1 MTTTVYLRLAPI
13 VLLLAVVAA
22 PTSLQSQSSQSSQT
36 RSGATADA
44 AIGIRLSTLGLGLEL
59 GKQLAD
65 HVSARIGINV
75 GSFSQTGK
83 NQSNLTYDVSLKLQA
98 AEALIDYSPSKRG
111 VFHFT
116 AGLLTNPLTISG
128 VGTPSGSGTF
138 TLNGNTYTSAQVGTL
153 RTRSKFPGAM
163 PYLGLGFGTPANR
176 GGRVKFLFD
185 IGAAIGKPTV
195 ALTSTGAGSSA
206 TLQTDLNAQTA
217 KTQKDLN
224 KLGAYPVISLGLA
237 IHL

>member
-1 MTTTVYLRLAPI
+1 MKTAVCLRLAPI
-13 VLLLAVVAA
+13 ALLLAIIEA
-22 PTSLQSQSSQSSQT
+22 PTDLHGQSVAKS
-36 RSGATADA
+36 SGATSDA

-59 GKQLAD
+59 GKQLGD
-65 HVSARIGINV
+65 HISARVGINF
-75 GSFSQTGK
+75 GSFSQNGK
-83 NQSNLTYDVSLKLQA
+83 KQTDLTYDVSLKLKA

-138 TLNGNTYTSAQVGTL
+138 TINGNTYTRAQVGTL
-153 RTRSKFPGAM
+153 STTSKFPGAM

-185 IGAAIGKPTV
+185 LGAAIGKPTV
-195 ALTSTGAGSSA
+195 ALTSTGAASNA
-206 TLQTDLNAQTA
+206 TLQADLNAQTS

-224 KLGAYPVISLGLA
+224 KLAAYPVISLGLA